1 MKFLLIL
8 ALCGWTS
15 FGQTSKAK
23 PDFKRDKKIDPV
35 KLIEEMLDRV
45 PEDKTELIGTLK
57 IRDGN
62 GKSRRIPIQWITSVT
77 KDDWN
82 DIYRTHPLNGRIPPE
97 QLTVI
102 HKAGMTNQYKYRRD
116 GEPVSEIATNLFIP
130 FATSDFWVADFGMEF
145 LRWPNPKHL
154 ENEMRGSRAC
164 HVIETRNPNP
174 LPGAYSRVVSW
185 IDIDTKGLYI
195 AEAYDSKD
203 KLLKEFSVRAVK
215 NGRIKALEIRNDQT
229 DSKTI
234 LEFEFEVPIKK
245 ESDSP

>member
-1 MKFLLIL
+1 MKFLLIF
-8 ALCGWTS
+8 ALSAFTS
-15 FGQTSKAK
+15 FAQATKAK
-23 PDFKRDKKIDPV
+23 PDFKRDKKIDAAA
-35 KLIEEMLDRV
+35 LIAEMLDRV

-62 GKSRRIPIQWITSVT
+62 GKSRRIPIRWVT
-77 KDDWN
+77 RVGANDWN
-82 DIYRTHPLNGRIPPE
+82 DVYQTPDKEVIPPE
-97 QLTVI
+97 QLIVV
-102 HKAGMTNQYKYRRD
+102 HHAGSTNRYSYKRN
-116 GEPVSEIATNLFIP
+116 GQHVPEAATNLFIP
-130 FATSDFWVADFGMEF
+130 FATSDFWIADFGLEF

-164 HVIETRNPNP
+164 RVIETRNPNP
-174 LPGAYSRVVSW
+174 QLGAYSRVVSW

-195 AEAYDSKD
+195 AEAYDSKN
-203 KLLKEFSVRAVK
+203 KLLKEFSVRSVK

-234 LEFEFEVPIKK
+234 LEFEVEVPIKK

>member
-1 MKFLLIL
+1 MKFLFIL
-8 ALCGWTS
+8 ALFVSTS
-15 FGQTSKAK
+15 WAQGTKAN
-23 PDFKRDKKIDPV
+23 PDFKRDEKIDAAA
-35 KLIEEMLDRV
+35 LLAEILDRV
-45 PEDKTELIGTLK
+45 PEDKTELFGTLK

-62 GKSRRIPIQWITSVT
+62 GKSRRIPILWTTLVGQG
-77 KDDWN
+77 DWN
-82 DIYRTHPLNGRIPPE
+82 DVYQTPKDKSPIPPE

-102 HKAGMTNQYKYRRD
+102 HRAGATNQYKYLRS
-116 GEPVSEIATNLFIP
+116 GQPVPAAATNLFVP
-130 FATSDFWVADFGMEF
+130 FATSDFWIADFGLEF

-154 ENEMRGSRAC
+154 ENEMRSSRAC
-164 HVIETRNPNP
+164 RVIETRNPNP
-174 LPGAYSRVVSW
+174 QPGAYSRVLSW

-195 AEAYDSKD
+195 AEAYDSKN

-234 LEFEFEVPIKK
+234 LEFDLEVPIKK